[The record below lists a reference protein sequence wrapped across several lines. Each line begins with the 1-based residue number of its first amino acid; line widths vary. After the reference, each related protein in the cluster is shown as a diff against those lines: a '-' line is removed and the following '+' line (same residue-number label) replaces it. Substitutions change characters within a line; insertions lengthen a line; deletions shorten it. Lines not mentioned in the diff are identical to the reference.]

1 MKEQTVH
8 QRDRFDTSVFVCT
21 TDRDGEYASCGT
33 AGAEAT
39 LEAVKAWLRERDAF
53 WTAVSVSE
61 TSCLGLCS
69 EDGTAITIQPHN
81 VWYSDVQ
88 PSDVPALL
96 ESAFGPDA
104 DRIGDERCDAEP
116 DHGQSS

>member
-1 MKEQTVH
+1 MKEQTAH
-8 QRDRFDTSVFVCT
+8 QRDRLDAHVFVCT
-21 TDRDGEYASCGT
+21 TDRDAEYASCGA

-39 LEAVKAWLRERDAF
+39 LEAVKDWLRERNAF

-69 EDGTAITIQPHN
+69 ENGAAITIQPQN
-81 VWYSDVQ
+81 IWYSDVQ
-88 PSDVPALL
+88 PGDVPDLL

-104 DRIGDERCDAEP
+104 ERVRNER
-116 DHGQSS
+116 